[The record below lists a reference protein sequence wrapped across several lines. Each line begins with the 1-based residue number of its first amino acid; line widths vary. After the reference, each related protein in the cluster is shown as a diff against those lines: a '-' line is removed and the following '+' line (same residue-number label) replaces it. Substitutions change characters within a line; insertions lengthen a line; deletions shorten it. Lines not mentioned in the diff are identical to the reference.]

1 LIYNGGE
8 EIYAIVETGGKQYKV
23 APKQTIEV
31 DRLEMA
37 EGEVVE
43 LSKVLLISDNQHTL
57 VGSPTIKG
65 AKVIATSMG
74 EVRGDKIIV
83 FRYKSKVRYRRK
95 TGHRPIYTRLSIN
108 EIVQPGG

>member
-1 LIYNGGE
+1 
-8 EIYAIVETGGKQYKV
+8 V
-23 APKQTIEV
+23 APKQIIEV
-31 DRLEMA
+31 DRLEIA

-43 LSKVLLISDNQHTL
+43 LNKVLFISDNQHTL
-57 VGSPTIKG
+57 IGNPTIKD

-74 EVRGDKIIV
+74 EAKGDKIIV

-95 TGHRPIYTRLSIN
+95 TGHRPISTRLSIN